1 MYKAQDS
8 SNSCVKKYMLIKKT
22 YILKRRDWL
31 IVFMP

>member
-8 SNSCVKKYMLIKKT
+8 SNSYVKKSMLIKKT